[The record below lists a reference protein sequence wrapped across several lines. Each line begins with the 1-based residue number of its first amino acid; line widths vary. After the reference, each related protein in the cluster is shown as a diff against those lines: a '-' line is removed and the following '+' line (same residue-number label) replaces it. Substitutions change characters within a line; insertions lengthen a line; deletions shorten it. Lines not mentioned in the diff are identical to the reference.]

1 MRKFIF
7 RNRLVLICTALFFVS
22 ISTTNAQV
30 TTSTVG
36 GIVSDNEG
44 KPLAGATVEVSFP
57 EAGIKRNSITK
68 TSGTY
73 LVPNLRVGGPYSVTV
88 SFTGYK
94 PKTENNVYLELGQ
107 TSTVDFKLEPST
119 ANLSAVVVQAKSRL
133 FNENRTGASVNISSA
148 QIRQLPTISRSADDY
163 TRLTPSAS
171 ATYNGTSFAGRNGQY
186 NNYSLDGAVFNN
198 PFGLDAPTPGGQA
211 GAQPI
216 SLDAI
221 EQIQV
226 NIAPYDVTQAGFTG
240 AGINS
245 VTKSGTNKTF
255 GTVYGFFRNQT
266 LTGHKVQG
274 NSFNV
279 PDLHDFQGGAS
290 LGGAIVKNRLFY
302 FANFETQQRTDANS
316 AYVANDGTNTGQITT
331 SRVLKSD
338 LDAVSQLLY
347 NNYGYVTGPY
357 QNFSE
362 KTNSYKWIGKLD
374 WVIDNKNT
382 LTFTYNGLKAYQD
395 KPAHPSAINRRGPDA
410 ITLQYQNSG
419 YRMNNQLNNFG
430 LELKTNFNST
440 VSNNL
445 RVINTI
451 FHDFRTP
458 LSTPFPV
465 INITKN
471 GVPYIIAGEEPFS
484 INNKLNQ
491 NAIQITDNV
500 TVALSKHTLTFGAS
514 FEQFKFANSFNLTG
528 YGGDVFNEIDI
539 DTFLLNKNYPAAADV
554 TYAKNAAAAG
564 QWTWSYFTMGQIAVY
579 AQDQWKISNNFK
591 LTYGLRIDK
600 PTYATGPANYFESPI
615 MNADGTFS
623 GTYSYGRPTVI
634 NTDNIALFDPTTG
647 QPVKNGPGQTIDNSR
662 FPKTTPLF
670 SPRVGF
676 NWNVNGENK
685 TQVRGGSGLFTGRF
699 PFVWL
704 GNQIE
709 NPFTGYYNVTARNF
723 KYPQVW
729 RTSLG
734 VDYKVT
740 PHTVFTVDLGYTK
753 DVHAMM
759 VQDYGLGLPTGTLNS
774 GTADNRAVYL
784 ASDKGSTGTYVFGNN
799 GKGYSYNA
807 TFQFTQNFQNGIY
820 LTGSYNYQVAKDAN
834 SISAEISGDA
844 FDRNPIVSN
853 PNKPVVANSLY
864 GNTHRFVLAG
874 IKKFD
879 YKWGATTISF
889 FANWTSGNRF
899 SYTYAGDL
907 TNTSAAGINA
917 LLYVPT
923 AKEIPN
929 MLFTPLTDVNG
940 VIQSPAVQQAALE
953 SFIRQDKYLNS
964 HRGQY
969 TARNGGQTPW
979 FSQADM
985 RILQDFKLGD
995 TRKIQLSFDIINLG
1009 NLISSSWG
1017 VRKYA
1022 STSGYYQPIAYVGTV
1037 GNVVGAQAQ
1046 YQFDPSQ
1053 KSTFTASPDLPSRW
1067 QMQFGI
1073 RYIF

>member
-1 MRKFIF
+1 MRKFISQ
-7 RNRLVLICTALFFVS
+7 NRLVLIYSALLLVS
-22 ISTTNAQV
+22 ISTNAQV

-36 GIVSDNEG
+36 GTVSDNEG
-44 KPLAGATVEVSFP
+44 KPLAGATVEVTFSD
-57 EAGIKRNSITK
+57 AGIKRNSITK
-68 TSGTY
+68 TSGTW

-107 TSTVDFKLEPST
+107 TTAVDFKLEPVST
-119 ANLSAVVVQAKSRL
+119 NLGEVVVKAKSKV
-133 FNENRTGASVNISSA
+133 FNENRTGASVNISSN

-255 GTVYGFFRNQT
+255 GTAYGFFRNQA

-290 LGGAIVKNRLFY
+290 LGGAIVKNKLFY
-302 FANFETQQRTDANS
+302 FANFETQQRSDANS
-316 AYVANDGTNTGQITT
+316 AYVANDGTNNGKITT

-338 LDAVSQLLY
+338 LDAVSKLLFD
-347 NNYGYVTGPY
+347 NYGYVTGPY
-357 QNFSE
+357 QNFTQ
-362 KTNSYKWIGKLD
+362 KTISYKWIAKLD
-374 WVIDNKNT
+374 WIIDNKNT
-382 LTFTYNGLKAYQD
+382 LTFTYNGLDAKQD

-458 LSTPFPV
+458 FSTPFPV
-465 INITKN
+465 INISKN
-471 GVPYIIAGEEPFS
+471 NVPYIIAGEEPFS

-491 NAIQITDNV
+491 NALQITDNV

-514 FEQFKFANSFNLTG
+514 YEQFKFANSFNLTG
-528 YGGDVFNEIDI
+528 YGFDVFGQIDI
-539 DTFLLNKNYPAAADV
+539 DTFLINKNYPAAGDV
-554 TYAKNAAAAG
+554 AHAKNAAAAG
-564 QWTWSYFTMGQIAVY
+564 QWTWSYFTVGQAAVY
-579 AQDQWKISNNFK
+579 AQDAWKISNNFK
-591 LTYGLRIDK
+591 FTYGLRIDK
-600 PTYATGPANYFESPI
+600 PIYFTGPGNYFVNPI
-615 MNADGTFS
+615 PNPDGTFS
-623 GTYSYGRPTVI
+623 GSYSYGRPTVI
-634 NTDNIALFDPTTG
+634 NTDNLNLFDPLSG
-647 QPVKNGPGQTIDNSR
+647 APVHNGPGKTIDNSR
-662 FPKTTPLF
+662 FPKATPLF

-685 TQVRGGSGLFTGRF
+685 FQVRGGSGLFTGRF

-709 NPFTGYYNVTARNF
+709 NPFSGYYNVTATNF
-723 KYPQVW
+723 KWPQVW

-740 PHTVFTVDLGYTK
+740 PRTIVTVDLGYTK

-759 VQDYGLGLPTGTLNS
+759 VQDYGLGLPTGKLNS
-774 GTADNRAVYL
+774 GTADTRAVYL
-784 ASDKGSTGTYVFGNN
+784 STDKGATGTYVFGNN
-799 GKGYSYNA
+799 GYGYSYNA
-807 TFQFTQNFQNGIY
+807 TFQVTQNFTNGIY

-853 PNKPVVANSLY
+853 PNKPVTANSLY
-864 GNTHRFVLAG
+864 GNTHRFVIAG

-879 YKWGATTISF
+879 YKWGATTFSI

-907 TNTSAAGINA
+907 TNSSSAGINA

-929 MLFTPLTDVNG
+929 MIFTPFTDLNG
-940 VIQSPAVQQAALE
+940 NVQNAAVQQAALE
-953 SFIRQDKYLNS
+953 SFIQQDKYLNK

-985 RILQDFKLGD
+985 RIMQDFKLGD
-995 TRKIQLSFDIINLG
+995 TRKIQLSFDIVNLG

-1022 STSGYYQPIAYVGTV
+1022 STSGYFQPISYVGPV
-1037 GNVVGAQAQ
+1037 GNIAGAQAQ

>member
-1 MRKFIF
+1 MKPTIKLSWFIL
-7 RNRLVLICTALFFVS
+7 LVFTLCSVLPS
-22 ISTTNAQV
+22 YCQV

-36 GIVSDNEG
+36 GTVTDNEG
-44 KPLAGATVEVSFP
+44 KPLSGATVEVSFP
-57 EAGIKRNSITK
+57 DAGIKRHSITQS
-68 TSGTY
+68 SGSF
-73 LVPNLRVGGPYSVTV
+73 LVPNLRVGGPYTITV
-88 SFTGYK
+88 SFTGYTA
-94 PKTENNVYLELGQ
+94 KTENNISLELGQ
-107 TSTVDFKLEPST
+107 TSTVDFRLEPSA
-119 ANLSAVVVQAKSRL
+119 ANLSAVTVTTKSRL

-171 ATYNGTSFAGRNGQY
+171 ATYNGVSFAGRNGQY

-221 EQIQV
+221 DQIQV

-255 GTVYGFFRNQT
+255 GTVYGFFRNQS
-266 LTGHKVQG
+266 LTGHKVNG

-279 PDLHDFQGGAS
+279 PSLHDFQGGLS
-290 LGGAIVKNRLFY
+290 LGGAIKKNKLFY
-302 FANFETQQRTDANS
+302 FLNFESQQRSDANS
-316 AYVANDGTNTGQITT
+316 AYVANDGSNTGLITT
-331 SRVLKSD
+331 SRVLRSD
-338 LDAVSQLLY
+338 LDAVSQKLLA
-347 NNYGYVTGPY
+347 NYGYVTGPY
-357 QNFSE
+357 QDFTQ
-362 KTNSYKWIGKLD
+362 KTVSYKWIGKLD
-374 WVIDNKNT
+374 WIINDRNT
-382 LTFTYNGLKAYQD
+382 LTFTYNGLNAWQD
-395 KPAHPSAINRRGPDA
+395 KPAHPSSINRRGPDA

-430 LELKTNFNST
+430 LELKTSFNNT

-451 FHDFRTP
+451 FHDFRDP
-458 LSTPFPV
+458 LSAPFPV

-471 GVPYIIAGEEPFS
+471 NVPYIIAGEEPFS
-484 INNKLNQ
+484 IHNILNQ
-491 NAIQITDNV
+491 NALQVTDNL
-500 TVALSKHTLTFGAS
+500 TIARANHTLTFGAS
-514 FEQFKFANSFNLTG
+514 YEQFTFANSFNLTG
-528 YGGDVFNEIDI
+528 YGFDIFNEIDI
-539 DTFLLNKNYPAAADV
+539 SAFMSGPTYPAAGDV

-564 QWTWSYFTMGQIAVY
+564 KWTWSYFTVGQAALY
-579 AQDQWKISNNFK
+579 AQDQWKLSKNFK
-591 LTYGLRIDK
+591 FTYGLRVDK
-600 PTYATGPANYFESPI
+600 PIYFTGPGNYFESPI
-615 MNADGTFS
+615 MNPDGTFS
-623 GTYSYGRPTVI
+623 GNYSYGRPTVG
-634 NTDNIALFDPTTG
+634 NADALTLFDPSSG
-647 QPVKNGPGQTIDNSR
+647 APVSNGPGKTIDNSH
-662 FPKTTPLF
+662 FPKSTPLF

-685 TQVRGGSGLFTGRF
+685 MQVRGGSGLFTGRF

-709 NPFTGYYNVTARNF
+709 NPFSGYFNVTAGNF
-723 KYPQVW
+723 KWPQVW

-734 VDYKVT
+734 VDYKLT
-740 PHTVFTVDLGYTK
+740 PSTVVTVDLGYTK

-774 GTADNRAVYL
+774 GTADHRAVYL
-784 ASDKGSTGTYVFGNN
+784 PADKGSTSTYVFGNN
-799 GKGYSYNA
+799 GYGYSYNA
-807 TFQFTQNFQNGIY
+807 TLQVVENFSNGIY

-844 FDRNPIVSN
+844 FDRNPVVSN
-853 PNKPVVANSLY
+853 PNKPVTANSLY

-879 YKWGATTISF
+879 YSWGATTFSLF
-889 FANWTSGNRF
+889 GNWTSGNRF

-907 TNTSAAGINA
+907 TNSSSAGINA

-923 AKEIPN
+923 QAEIPN
-929 MLFTPLTDVNG
+929 MQFTPYTDLSGKVQNA
-940 VIQSPAVQQAALE
+940 AVQQAALE
-953 SFIRQDKYLNS
+953 SFIEQDKYLS
-964 HRGQY
+964 KHRGGY

-979 FSQADM
+979 FSEVDL

-995 TRKIQLSFDIINLG
+995 TKKIQLSFDVVNLG
-1009 NLISSSWG
+1009 NLIKSSWG

-1022 STSGYYQPIAYVGTV
+1022 STSGYFQPISYVG
-1037 GNVVGAQAQ
+1037 NNGAGRAQ

-1053 KSTFTASPDLPSRW
+1053 KSTFTSSPDLPSRW
-1067 QMQFGI
+1067 QIQFGL